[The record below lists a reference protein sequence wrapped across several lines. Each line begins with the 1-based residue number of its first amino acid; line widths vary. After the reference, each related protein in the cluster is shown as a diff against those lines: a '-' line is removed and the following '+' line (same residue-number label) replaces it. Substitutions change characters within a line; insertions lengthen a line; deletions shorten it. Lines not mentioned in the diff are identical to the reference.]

1 MLNIWT
7 HIRPKKWWWRE
18 GIFKWRYFNQCH
30 RRERFQVDE
39 EVVRW
44 SIIEEREWENK
55 KFNWMFREYREFII
69 QISFGERW
77 VARRVSAQT
86 MSSLKIGERWRPIF
100 RRNVKNNS
108 RFFLEFQIF
117 SFVQIVKI
125 FKSRTSLKT
134 TSMLPTSALRWQR
147 KQWLFWRREDA
158 LKVKIRRQLLWA
170 FDGGEDEHLT

>member
-7 HIRPKKWWWRE
+7 HIRRMKWWWRG

-39 EVVRW
+39 EVVRL
-44 SIIEEREWENK
+44 SIIEEREWENKNK

-77 VARRVSAQT
+77 VVRRVSAQT
-86 MSSLKIGERWRPIF
+86 MSSFEMGEMKTDIS
-100 RRNVKNNS
+100 KKCQKQLA
-108 RFFLEFQIF
+108 FLEFQIF

-134 TSMLPTSALRWQR
+134 TSMLPKSALRWQR
-147 KQWLFWRREDA
+147 KQRLFWRRREDA
-158 LKVKIRRQLLWA
+158 QS
-170 FDGGEDEHLT
+170 